1 MRRDLSAIEPEAVPT
16 ERLSP
21 ADFLTLGNALCG
33 IAALRS
39 IMVQGDF
46 RGTDEHFFA
55 GAVLLMLI
63 GAICDL
69 FDGRMARR
77 WRSTPY
83 GPHLDNLADVITFGL
98 VPAAMTLAWAGFAS
112 QWALPAMA
120 AAAAFFL
127 AIVVRLARYVTAA
140 PEPGI
145 FRGMP
150 APLCAFTVVSIIVL
164 SPPIP
169 VALAAIACV
178 AALAVSRLPFPKPS
192 SRTLAGM
199 MVVWAAVGGLSVV
212 AWAAGMP
219 GGGEWMRF
227 TAATELLAACTIP
240 VIMLRL
246 RRAMRVAHAVPRTRR
261 RTLRRPRRVSVRR
274 RRAGERV
281 KTGRR

>member
-1 MRRDLSAIEPEAVPT
+1 MRPTLSAGEPGAVPT

-46 RGTDEHFFA
+46 RGTASTAFA

-63 GAICDL
+63 GALCDL

-98 VPAAMTLAWAGFAS
+98 VPAAMTLAWAGFED
-112 QWALPAMA
+112 QQRALPAMA
-120 AAAAFFL
+120 AAVAFFL

-164 SPPIP
+164 SPPLP
-169 VALAAIACV
+169 VALAAIFGV
-178 AALAVSRLPFPKPS
+178 AILAVSRLPFPKPT
-192 SRTLAGM
+192 SRKLAGI
-199 MVVWAAVGGLSVV
+199 MVGLAVSSGLAVI
-212 AWAAGMP
+212 AWAADLP
-219 GGGEWMRF
+219 GGDSWISF
-227 TAATELLAACTIP
+227 TATTELLLAGLMP
-240 VIMLRL
+240 VIMIKF
-246 RRAMRVAHAVPRTRR
+246 RRQMRALDLLPPPSRR
-261 RTLRRPRRVSVRR
+261 RTLRRPRRPQRLRR
-274 RRAGERV
+274 SSERIG
-281 KTGRR
+281 TRH

>member
-1 MRRDLSAIEPEAVPT
+1 MSTAETECATT

-46 RGTDEHFFA
+46 SGTNSRLFA

-63 GAICDL
+63 GAVCDL

-98 VPAAMTLAWAGFAS
+98 VPAAMTLAWVGFDDD
-112 QWALPAMA
+112 WAMPAMV

-150 APLCAFTVVSIIVL
+150 APLCAFTVVCVIVL
-164 SPPIP
+164 EPPVP
-169 VALAAIACV
+169 MALAAIGCV
-178 AALAVSRLPFPKPS
+178 ALLAVSRLPFPKPT
-192 SRTLAGM
+192 SRTLVAV
-199 MVVWAAVGGLSVV
+199 MVVWAACGAASVV
-212 AWAAGMP
+212 AWAAGLP
-219 GGGEWMRF
+219 GGETGMRF
-227 TAATELLAACTIP
+227 TAASELFAACMIP
-240 VIMLRL
+240 VIMLKL
-246 RRAMRVAHAVPRTRR
+246 RHTTRDRFAPRTTRR
-261 RTLRRPRRVSVRR
+261 RTLPRPRRRVVRGAGTSR
-274 RRAGERV
+274 RVRL
-281 KTGRR
+281 RR

>member
-1 MRRDLSAIEPEAVPT
+1 MSAAESETAGT

-39 IMVQGDF
+39 IMVQGSF
-46 RGTDEHFFA
+46 SGTESRLFA

-63 GAICDL
+63 GAVCDL

-98 VPAAMTLAWAGFAS
+98 VPAAMTLAWVGFDDD
-112 QWALPAMA
+112 WAMPAMVA
-120 AAAAFFL
+120 AAGFFL

-164 SPPIP
+164 EPPVP
-169 VALAAIACV
+169 MALAAIACV
-178 AALAVSRLPFPKPS
+178 ALLAVSRLPFPKPS
-192 SRTLAGM
+192 SRSLAGI
-199 MVVWAAVGGLSVV
+199 MVVWAACGALSIV
-212 AWAAGMP
+212 AWAAGLP
-219 GGGEWMRF
+219 GGTTGMRF
-227 TAATELLAACTIP
+227 TAASELFAACLIP
-240 VIMLRL
+240 LIMLKL
-246 RRAMRVAHAVPRTRR
+246 RHTMRDQFAPHATRR
-261 RTLRRPRRVSVRR
+261 RTLPRPRRVSVRR
-274 RRAGERV
+274 PGAQRRVRI
-281 KTGRR
+281 RR